1 MDQVQ
6 TGKFIAELR
15 KEKSLTQA
23 QLGGL
28 LGVTNKT
35 ISRWEN
41 GNYMPD
47 LAVLQSLCAVLEV
60 NINEMISGR
69 RLDEADFRQQA
80 DNNLLLSLDQAR
92 RMRREYKLID
102 FLTGAGTGS
111 LIGILTAPDSVR
123 RNVVILISLI
133 MIVIGQVKQW
143 HFGKQ
148 LMELLDKVR

>member
-23 QLGGL
+23 QLGDL

-69 RLDEADFRQQA
+69 RLDEADFRLQA